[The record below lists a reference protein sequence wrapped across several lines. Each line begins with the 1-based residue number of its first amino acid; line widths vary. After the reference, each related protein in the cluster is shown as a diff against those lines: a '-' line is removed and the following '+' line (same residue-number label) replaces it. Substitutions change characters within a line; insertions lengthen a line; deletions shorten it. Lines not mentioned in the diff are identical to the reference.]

1 MWRDFDVGMQLIWL
15 WRGEA
20 KAIEET
26 FCFVGEHRG
35 EKEETALQTR
45 SGDIVRITNLSKY
58 TKGKFNLDGELL
70 CKYCPGGCR
79 FVYLSRGVRFIGRT
93 RWIFL
98 WG

>member
-1 MWRDFDVGMQLIWL
+1 M
-15 WRGEA
+15 
-20 KAIEET
+20 
-26 FCFVGEHRG
+26 
-35 EKEETALQTR
+35 
-45 SGDIVRITNLSKY
+45 RITNLSKY